1 MKSKLSA
8 STLAF
13 AACVSLSYV
22 HCVGVFGADP
32 DEVSDSEDSLRRKK
46 RDAGA
51 GQGGA
56 VGSPAPAPT
65 PTPAGTTTDCWP
77 YDRPSTATLRA
88 SKHKVFAHYFA
99 PFPVSIDNEPPAQ
112 DYYEKNYLNP
122 HGESD
127 KFLGQGGFLRER
139 PVPQNPWPA
148 GVDYIEKNLEI
159 EVRRA
164 VAIGL
169 DGFAFDVLDPN
180 AGSELRG
187 VLDSL
192 YAAAQAV
199 DPGFRIMLVMDMT
212 SNRFAESDA
221 TSLAAIIDML
231 SSYGS
236 NPLTLRN
243 DDNRI
248 VFSAFGAELR
258 PVSFWKNA
266 LARIADAGLDVA
278 FMPMSIGD
286 WVGNFD
292 GLDMWGVTTWGT
304 RTFAGAAELETS
316 PVQPH
321 AEGLV
326 WMSPVAPQDS
336 RPKDLAFT
344 EASNS
349 RAFRAQWEATIH
361 GNADWVQLVTWN
373 DYSEDSEIAPSS
385 KTQNAFYDLSGYYT
399 TWFKTGTQPPIVRDA
414 VYYFHRAHSLDPA
427 VAPPNLGL
435 QDHVLEPM
443 EGTPASNEIEVV
455 GFLTAPGSLEIAIG
469 GQVHRRDVGAGIQS
483 FTIPLEEGTPTFR
496 IVRGGITVA
505 EVASATPIDNTIT
518 YQDPLYH
525 AGASLTCSVQ

>member
-8 STLAF
+8 LTLAF
-13 AACVSLSYV
+13 TICGALSYV
-22 HCVGVFGADP
+22 HCVGVFGADS
-32 DEVSDSEDSLRRKK
+32 DEAADSEDSLRRKK

-56 VGSPAPAPT
+56 VDSAAPT
-65 PTPAGTTTDCWP
+65 SSPGGTTTNCWP
-77 YDRPSTATLRA
+77 YDRPSMATLRA

-99 PFPVSIDNEPPAQ
+99 PFPISIDNEPPAQ

-122 HGESD
+122 HGEGD

-139 PVPQNPWPA
+139 PVPQNPWPS
-148 GVDYIEKNLEI
+148 GVDIVEKNMEI

-164 VAIGL
+164 AAIGL

-187 VLDSL
+187 VLDAL
-192 YAAAQAV
+192 YTAAQTV
-199 DPGFRIMLVMDMT
+199 DPDFRIMLVMDMT
-212 SNRFAESDA
+212 SSTFAESDA
-221 TSLAAIIDML
+221 TSIGAIVDML

-236 NPLTLRN
+236 NPLTLHN

-258 PVSFWKNA
+258 PVSFWKTA
-266 LARIADAGLDVA
+266 LTRIANSGLDVA

-292 GLDMWGVTTWGT
+292 GLGMWGVATWGT

-316 PVQPH
+316 PAQPH
-321 AEGLV
+321 AQGLV

-336 RPKDLAFT
+336 RPKDLVFT

-349 RAFRAQWEATIH
+349 RAFRAQWEATIR
-361 GNADWVQLVTWN
+361 GNADWVQLITWN

-385 KTQNAFYDLSGYYT
+385 KTRNAFYDLSGYYT
-399 TWFKTGTQPPIVRDA
+399 TWFKTGVQPPIVRDA
-414 VYYFHRAHSLDPA
+414 VYYFHRAHSLDPSF
-427 VAPPNLGL
+427 APPNLGM
-435 QDHVLEPM
+435 QDHVFEPM
-443 EGTPASNEIEVV
+443 EGTPAVNEIEVV
-455 GFLTAPGSLEIAIG
+455 GFLTAPGTLEIAVG
-469 GQVHRRDVGAGIQS
+469 GQVHKKDVGAGIQS

-496 IVRGGITVA
+496 VTRGGATVA
-505 EVASATPIDNTIT
+505 EVVSATPINDSIA